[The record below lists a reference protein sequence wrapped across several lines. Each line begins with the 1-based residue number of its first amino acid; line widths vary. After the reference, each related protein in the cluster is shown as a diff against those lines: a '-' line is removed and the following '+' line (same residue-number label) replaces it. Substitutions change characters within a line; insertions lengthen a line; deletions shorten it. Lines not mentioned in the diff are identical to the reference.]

1 MTTTF
6 TGKHSQLREC
16 RADAQLF
23 LLEWLYD
30 LLHNL
35 LELVRNGLHRSRAV
49 LFPMFSRDL
58 VGCHPCSQ
66 DGVPVRKVRLGEVL
80 LDSELLVV
88 DVVVG
93 DVVSE

>member
-1 MTTTF
+1 MYT
-6 TGKHSQLREC
+6 LV
-16 RADAQLF
+16 
-23 LLEWLYD
+23 LLEGLYD
-30 LLHNL
+30 FLHNL
-35 LELVRNGLHRSRAV
+35 LDLVRNGLHRSRMV

-58 VGCHPCSQ
+58 VRCHPCSQ
-66 DGVPVRKVRLGEVL
+66 DGVPVRKVRLGKVL